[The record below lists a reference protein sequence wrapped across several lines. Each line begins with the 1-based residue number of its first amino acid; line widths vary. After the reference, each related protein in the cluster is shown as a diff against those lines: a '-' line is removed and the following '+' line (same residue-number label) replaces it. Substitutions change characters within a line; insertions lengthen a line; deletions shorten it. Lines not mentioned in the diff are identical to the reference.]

1 MKLPLEAY
9 LWSAGLVLMLWST
22 AGGKLAFQKS
32 LLSSHFF
39 SYLDFGWLYRP
50 VMLFT
55 SDIFHLFTEC
65 APWNRFRRHKSFDW
79 PLSNDTLLVNLWLI
93 DGVWSEMSKK
103 RSSSRPKLK
112 SFDSLFRV
120 IAA

>member
-65 APWNRFRRHKSFDW
+65 SAHRGTASAGTKV
-79 PLSNDTLLVNLWLI
+79 LT
-93 DGVWSEMSKK
+93 G
-103 RSSSRPKLK
+103 RSQTTRY
-112 SFDSLFRV
+112 
-120 IAA
+120 

>member
-39 SYLDFGWLYRP
+39 SYLHFCSLYRP

-55 SDIFHLFTEC
+55 SDIFHLLPSAVRTVET
-65 APWNRFRRHKSFDW
+65 AFRSHKSFDW
-79 PLSNDTLLVNLWLI
+79 PL
-93 DGVWSEMSKK
+93 
-103 RSSSRPKLK
+103 
-112 SFDSLFRV
+112 
-120 IAA
+120 